1 MKDKIKAHST
11 SGAERLSHGDH
22 EFEMID
28 FSVSVSRLMLNALKV
43 LYRHPNLKGTYDNYY
58 WSLLTRCNT
67 RYINSLAL

>member
-1 MKDKIKAHST
+1 MKDEIKVHFT
-11 SGAERLSHGDH
+11 SGPERLSLRDH

-28 FSVSVSRLMLNALKV
+28 FSVSVSRLMSNALKV
-43 LYRHPNLKGTYDNYY
+43 LYRHPNLKGTNDNYY